1 MEGKTFTAFNISN
14 KEINVFF
21 AGTKFREFNQIL
33 EILRILYPRKLI
45 YLRYCFLFKSFLFS
59 EQSRVFYFIV
69 LPVVFSRSVNSNLT
83 EANDVI
89 HLSY

>member
-45 YLRYCFLFKSFLFS
+45 YLRYYFLFKSFLFS
-59 EQSRVFYFIV
+59 EQSRFFYFIV

-89 HLSY
+89 HLGY